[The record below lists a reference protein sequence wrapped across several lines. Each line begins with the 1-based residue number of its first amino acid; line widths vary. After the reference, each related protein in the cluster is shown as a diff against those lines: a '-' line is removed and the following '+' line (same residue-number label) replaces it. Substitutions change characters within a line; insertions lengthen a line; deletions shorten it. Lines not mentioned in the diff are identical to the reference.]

1 VLLGARSADSLEL
14 LSQAE
19 FHGDTLSGVAMVTKS
34 AEILLFVPVV
44 GGELGVLSENQPG
57 VLPTRWVELLCN

>member
-1 VLLGARSADSLEL
+1 
-14 LSQAE
+14 
-19 FHGDTLSGVAMVTKS
+19 
-34 AEILLFVPVV
+34 VV